1 MEKYITTET
10 RKVSELDPSFGNPR
24 KINRKGQDSLRE
36 SIKLHGDFGSF
47 IIDDKNRIIGGNQ
60 RAIVMN
66 EEDPSTEVTCRV
78 LHGYD
83 EQELRQ
89 INVKA
94 NTHAGEWDFDI
105 LAEWFGDFDLEL
117 KKDKEDIEKRQIKEL
132 MPVNMEKYD
141 FFVIVVRNEID
152 YNTVSR
158 KLGLDN
164 CVVKYTE
171 KAKKKARAVFYEGQ
185 F

>member
-1 MEKYITTET
+1 MDKFITTET
-10 RKVSELDPSFGNPR
+10 KKVSELDPSFGNPR
-24 KINRKGQDSLRE
+24 KIAKKGQDSLRRSLE
-36 SIKLHGDFGSF
+36 EHGDFGSF

-60 RAIVMN
+60 RAIVLN
-66 EEDPSTEVTCRV
+66 EIDPNTEVVCRC

-94 NTHAGEWDFDI
+94 NTHAGEWDFDV
-105 LAEWFGDFDLEL
+105 LAEWFGDFDLDL
-117 KKDKEDIEKRQIKEL
+117 DPKKKDLEERTIKEL

-141 FFVIVVRNEID
+141 FFVIVTTNEVD
-152 YNTVSR
+152 FNTVQR
-158 KLGLDN
+158 KLGLEN